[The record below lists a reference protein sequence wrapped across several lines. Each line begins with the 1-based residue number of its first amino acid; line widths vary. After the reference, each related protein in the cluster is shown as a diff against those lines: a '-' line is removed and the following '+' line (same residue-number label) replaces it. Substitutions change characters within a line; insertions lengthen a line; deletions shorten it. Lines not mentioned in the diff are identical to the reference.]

1 MNKNSPMREVIQK
14 HKITKF
20 LIENEAIMNWNIL
33 KKCILMLILG
43 SAVHVTWV
51 IWKVSV
57 LLMPDLWQWV
67 DLPLLK
73 FQLGLNIVFLVL
85 MLLTIYPCYAWS
97 ERPWAK
103 IFLPYISVGLF
114 VVSLC
119 RDGYVVGVLSPAT
132 MTAYVSLVTVG
143 LVLFPRV
150 IVYSA
155 FIPATLYLTGCMLLS
170 YLDIIPYSPVFHI
183 HSYYFNN
190 GFWLISMAFFIV
202 PILITCL
209 VLFEILLSQWRYRER
224 LIKQLSQM
232 DPLTNLF
239 NRRRINQCLDQIVQE
254 HEENYALVLLDLDH
268 FKYINDDYGHHKGDE
283 TLVRVAEA
291 LNLHLRDSDVV
302 GRFGGEEFILILHKS
317 NLEQAKQAAERCR
330 LAIQALE
337 IYSDE
342 GEPIHVTASFGI
354 AISRPELRPQ
364 QLLSQADKALY
375 DAKNSGRN
383 LVKTYEQA
391 PDLEPF
397 SVSS

>member
-1 MNKNSPMREVIQK
+1 MNKNSPPRDILEK

-33 KKCILMLILG
+33 QKCILMLILG
-43 SAVHVTWV
+43 AAVHVTWI

-57 LLMPDLWQWV
+57 LLMPNLWQWV

-73 FQLGLNIVFLVL
+73 LQLGLNIVFLVL
-85 MLLTIYPCYAWS
+85 MLLLIYPCYALKN
-97 ERPWAK
+97 RPWAQVL
-103 IFLPYISVGLF
+103 LPYVSVGLF

-119 RDGYVVGVLSPAT
+119 RDGYIIGVLSPAT

-143 LVLFPRV
+143 LVLFPRA

-155 FIPATLYLTGCMLLS
+155 FIPATVFLTGCMFLS
-170 YLDIIPYSPVFHI
+170 QLGYIPHSPVFHI

-190 GFWLISMAFFIV
+190 AFWLISMAFFIA
-202 PILITCL
+202 PILVTCL

-224 LIKQLSQM
+224 LIKKLSQI

-239 NRRRINQCLDQIVQE
+239 NRRQINQCLDQIVQE

-268 FKYINDDYGHHKGDE
+268 FKFINDDYGHDKGDE
-283 TLVRVAEA
+283 TLVRVAEV
-291 LNLHLRDSDVV
+291 LNMHLRDSDVV

-317 NLEQAKQAAERCR
+317 NLEQATQAAERCR
-330 LAIQALE
+330 TAIQALE
-337 IYSDE
+337 IYSDD
-342 GEPIHVTASFGI
+342 GERIHVTASFGI
-354 AISRPELRPQ
+354 AISQAELRPQ

-375 DAKNSGRN
+375 EAKASGRN
-383 LVKTYEQA
+383 QVKTFTLKTQ
-391 PDLEPF
+391 PDTATASL
-397 SVSS
+397 

>member
-1 MNKNSPMREVIQK
+1 MNKNSPPRDILEK

-33 KKCILMLILG
+33 QKCILMLILG
-43 SAVHVTWV
+43 AAVHVTWI

-57 LLMPDLWQWV
+57 LLMPNLWQWV

-73 FQLGLNIVFLVL
+73 LQLGINIVFLVL
-85 MLLTIYPCYAWS
+85 MLLLIYPCYALKN
-97 ERPWAK
+97 RPWAHVL
-103 IFLPYISVGLF
+103 LPYVSVGLF

-119 RDGYVVGVLSPAT
+119 RDGYIIGVLSPAT

-143 LVLFPRV
+143 LVLFPRA

-155 FIPATLYLTGCMLLS
+155 FIPATIFLTGCMFLS
-170 YLDIIPYSPVFHI
+170 QLGYIPYSPVFHI

-190 GFWLISMAFFIV
+190 AFWLISMAFFIA
-202 PILITCL
+202 PILVTCL

-224 LIKQLSQM
+224 LIKKLSQI

-239 NRRRINQCLDQIVQE
+239 NRRQINQCLDQIVQE

-268 FKYINDDYGHHKGDE
+268 FKFINDDYGHDKGDE
-283 TLVRVAEA
+283 TLVRVAEV
-291 LNLHLRDSDVV
+291 LNMHLRDSDVV

-317 NLEQAKQAAERCR
+317 NLEQATQAAERCR
-330 LAIQALE
+330 TAIQALE
-337 IYSDE
+337 IYSND
-342 GEPIHVTASFGI
+342 GERIHVTASFGI
-354 AISRPELRPQ
+354 AISQAELRPQ

-375 DAKNSGRN
+375 EAKASGRN
-383 LVKTYEQA
+383 QVKTFTLKTQ
-391 PDLEPF
+391 PDTATASL
-397 SVSS
+397 